1 MIDMIVLAVVIVWFT
16 RTAKRLNE
24 HPLVWSLVAAASYLI
39 PAGLVHS
46 TLVASLLDPV
56 SNSTNFRVT
65 LAGLTAARIVAGMVG
80 CFVAGRALL
89 RSGANNAATQTHQS
103 RPTEDSPSD

>member
-1 MIDMIVLAVVIVWFT
+1 MIDIIVMAVVIVWFT

-24 HPLVWSLVAAASYLI
+24 HPLVWSLVGAASYFI

-46 TLVASLLDPV
+46 TLVASLLDTG
-56 SNSTNFRVT
+56 SGSTNFRIT
-65 LAGLTAARIVAGMVG
+65 LAGLTAARIVAGLLG

-89 RSGANNAATQTHQS
+89 RSGARNAATQVAQS